1 MSQAAPEKESVHSS
15 HEIDLMALNE
25 IRIGLQASP
34 KSISPKYFYDEYGSQ
49 LFDQITRL
57 PEYYPTRTEVA
68 ILTRYA
74 DEIAKIAG
82 RGKVLLEPGA
92 GSCSKVRHLLRALN
106 PACYVPT
113 DISRDYLFAA
123 AEKLQQEFMDIPVYP
138 AAGDMQSEVT
148 LPPEMEGIQRL
159 VFYPG
164 STIGNYTP
172 EHAAEFLRHIRNVIG
187 DDGGLLIG
195 VDLQKDSAIL
205 NKAYNDAAGITAQ
218 FNLNTLTHINALT
231 GSDFDLR
238 QFHHIA
244 FYNDQAGRIEMHLE
258 SQTDQL
264 VTLPDAHISLAQ
276 GERILTEYSYKYSLE
291 GFSEL
296 AAEAGLTLQ
305 QYWTDDEN
313 LFSLQYYAAQKRC

>member
-1 MSQAAPEKESVHSS
+1 MNQVVPDKKPAHSNQEVDLQAL
-15 HEIDLMALNE
+15 DE

-57 PEYYPTRTEVA
+57 PEYYPTRTEVS

-92 GSCSKVRHLLRALN
+92 GSCSKVRHLLQALS

-123 AEKLQQEFMDIPVYP
+123 AEKLQQEFVDIPVYP
-138 AAGDMQSEVT
+138 AAGDMQSEVA

-172 EHAAEFLRHIRNVIG
+172 EHAAGFLRHIRSLIG

-195 VDLQKDSAIL
+195 VDLRKDSERL
-205 NKAYNDAAGITAQ
+205 NKAYNDTAGITAQ
-218 FNLNTLTHINALT
+218 FNLNAMSHINALAGT
-231 GSDFDLR
+231 DFDLSL
-238 QFHHIA
+238 FHHVA
-244 FYNDQAGRIEMHLE
+244 FYNEQAGRIEMHLE
-258 SQTDQL
+258 SQIDQL
-264 VTLPDAHISLAQ
+264 VWLADEHISLAQ
-276 GERILTEYSYKYSLE
+276 GERILTEYSYKYTLE

-296 AAEAGLTLQ
+296 AAQAGLALQ
-305 QYWTDDEN
+305 HYWTDDEN
-313 LFSLQYYAAQKRC
+313 LFSLQYYSAHKTC